1 MAVVSQ
7 PSVFGTLLGDT
18 LVTKTGV
25 QHTSS
30 ILKSKR
36 FVALYFSASWCPPC
50 RGKQAYIHACIHTYI
65 HVVMGLA
72 LVVALHYQRLLQ
84 QCRLMIPYPLNYDA
98 LYIIAFTPVLREFY
112 EECNVD
118 NSDEIEIVFV
128 SSDKNMVRT

>member
-1 MAVVSQ
+1 
-7 PSVFGTLLGDT
+7 
-18 LVTKTGV
+18 
-25 QHTSS
+25 
-30 ILKSKR
+30 
-36 FVALYFSASWCPPC
+36 
-50 RGKQAYIHACIHTYI
+50 
-65 HVVMGLA
+65 MGLA